1 MKTTSAYKKR
11 AISVQNVL
19 ALGTI
24 AVALAACGGGGDG
37 NGSSN
42 TSTSGGS
49 TTTTPQQDAVS
60 QSSTALVAQTGA
72 TAVPGT
78 TSTAQAFD
86 LTADI
91 GDTWRLVLN
100 QDGSFTI
107 KVLSTQYSLTD
118 ISGTYTQSTSGS
130 FTTYTGTS
138 ANGSF
143 ALRLDTRTKTI
154 VGQATL
160 GTRSSSVAGTGYSV
174 PNNTMTLAG
183 DYFFLGA
190 TRNASD
196 GSSSSTVAG
205 TFRLAANGTDITLCD
220 SGLINNLGTCDAPPG
235 STTKPTQV
243 ALKLVPNANDGLMH
257 VQINDGTSAAPV
269 WDDFG
274 ILNFQAGDRGPV
286 LTIDRFGTNQAT
298 PPVTRTGAIYASK
311 LQILA
316 QTVVNGFLA
325 CQDGGTPFANLQI
338 DGPKVLL
345 ADSNGNYQP
354 YGQLWYNNISTGKS
368 LYEVNGVATLVI
380 GNQSVGSG
388 DLFLPLSSSLTVFE
402 RDATQ
407 TVAVCR

>member
-24 AVALAACGGGGDG
+24 AVALAACGGGD
-37 NGSSN
+37 GSSSA
-42 TSTSGGS
+42 STSGGS

-78 TSTAQAFD
+78 NSTTQAFD

-91 GDTWRLVLN
+91 GDTWRLALN
-100 QDGSFTI
+100 QDGTFSI
-107 KVLSTQYSLTD
+107 KVLSTQYGLTD

-130 FTTYTGTS
+130 FTSYTGTS
-138 ANGSF
+138 PNGSF
-143 ALRLDTRTKTI
+143 SLRLDTRTKTI
-154 VGQATL
+154 IGQATL

-174 PNNTMTLAG
+174 PSNTMTLAG

-196 GSSSSTVAG
+196 GNSSSTVAG

-220 SGLINNLGTCDAPPG
+220 SGLINSLGKCDTPNG
-235 STTKPTQV
+235 SSTTPTQV
-243 ALKLVPNANDGLMH
+243 ALKLVPNATDGLMH
-257 VQINDGTSAAPV
+257 VQVNDGTTAAPV
-269 WDDFG
+269 WNDFG
-274 ILNFQAGDRGPV
+274 ILSFQAGDRGPV
-286 LTIDRFGTNQAT
+286 LTIDRFGNNQAT
-298 PPVTRTGAIYASK
+298 PPAMRTGAIYASK
-311 LQILA
+311 LQMLA

-325 CQDGGTPFANLQI
+325 CQDSGTPFANLQI
-338 DGPKVLL
+338 NGPQVLL

-354 YGQLWYNNISTGKS
+354 YAQLFYNNISTGKG
-368 LYEVNGVATLVI
+368 LYEVDGVATMVV
-380 GNQSVGSG
+380 GNQFVGSG
-388 DLFLPLSSSLTVFE
+388 ALFLPLSSSLTVFE

>member
-11 AISVQNVL
+11 AISVQNAL

-24 AVALAACGGGGDG
+24 AVALAACGGGDG
-37 NGSSN
+37 SGSA
-42 TSTSGGS
+42 STSGGS

-78 TSTAQAFD
+78 TATTQAFD

-91 GDTWRLVLN
+91 GDTWRLALN
-100 QDGSFTI
+100 QDGTFSI
-107 KVLSTQYSLTD
+107 KVLSTQYALSG
-118 ISGTYTQSTSGS
+118 ISGTYTQSTTGS

-138 ANGSF
+138 PNGSF
-143 ALRLDTRTKTI
+143 SLRLDTRTKTI
-154 VGQATL
+154 IGQATL
-160 GTRSSSVAGTGYSV
+160 GTHSSSVAGTGYSV
-174 PNNTMTLAG
+174 PTNTMTLAG

-220 SGLINNLGTCDAPPG
+220 SGIINNLGKCDTPNG
-235 STTKPTQV
+235 SSVAPTQA
-243 ALKLVPNANDGLMH
+243 ALKLVPNATDGLMH
-257 VQINDGTSAAPV
+257 VQINDGTAAAPV
-269 WDDFG
+269 WNDFG
-274 ILNFQAGDRGPV
+274 IMSFQAGDRGPV
-286 LTIDRFGTNQAT
+286 LTIDRFGNNQDT
-298 PPVTRTGAIYASK
+298 PPVMRTGAIYASK
-311 LQILA
+311 LQTLA

-325 CQDGGTPFANLQI
+325 CQDGGKPFANLQI
-338 DGPKVLL
+338 NGPQVLL

-354 YGQLWYNNISTGKS
+354 YAQLFYNNIGTGKG
-368 LYEVNGVATLVI
+368 LYEVEGVATMVV
-380 GNQSVGSG
+380 GNQLVGSG
-388 DLFLPLSSSLTVFE
+388 AIFLPLSSSLTVFE
-402 RDATQ
+402 REATQ